1 MKMHAP
7 SFTFFSSIHVFTSF
21 LLALILL
28 LLFLSFM
35 LHMLFRLSPCPF
47 LSFYHLAVHGH
58 SIFSVTDQNLSIK
71 CAIPSP
77 SSLKMYIYI
86 YFIYKQKIGSWGKN
100 NANNVLNNVQNQKN
114 KKKVPGKYKRLLK
127 QQQSVK
133 KHQTFIKT
141 HKGQKNENTRN
152 LRIPDSKP
160 EE

>member
-1 MKMHAP
+1 MKRIHQLIKRMDMKMHAP

-71 CAIPSP
+71 CAVPSP

-114 KKKVPGKYKRLLK
+114 KKKSSWK
-127 QQQSVK
+127 
-133 KHQTFIKT
+133 I
-141 HKGQKNENTRN
+141 
-152 LRIPDSKP
+152 
-160 EE
+160 